1 MASIVPTSD
10 VKLFTGVPLDDS
22 YQNTLYFGSLSAQLT
37 YFAGLTPLYTLN
49 SNQYTRV
56 TGETF
61 EAGCEIG
68 SVYNAN
74 YMMFK
79 NTSYEN
85 KWFFAFVTRIDYIND
100 HNCRIHFTLDVMQT
114 WMFDITLGA
123 SFIERQ
129 HSATD
134 EPGDNILPEPVAT
147 GEYVFENYVQLYPDL
162 NHYAVA
168 IMRVTVEANQS
179 SNGRFHDGVY
189 SGAAIYAID
198 ANQQNAAD
206 LINSYLAETNPKPEE
221 IINIYMIPFVFLPQ
235 TSNDYDQVQAVPQS
249 VLAPHINVGTS
260 QISSITDIDG
270 YVPKNKKLFTY
281 PYYFYHVDNGD
292 GAGMSVRYEFFK
304 NGGPQFSIEGC
315 ITPPVQARITPAN
328 YKGIEATA
336 SHEDRST
343 FLTISGYPV
352 CSWNY
357 DTYRAWMAQNSI
369 PMEIAGGMAAAG
381 VALAAA
387 TGGVGAVIPA
397 AVGALSTAV
406 NAASQMYKASQ
417 QADVCKG
424 NVNSGNVNFACKKM
438 TFYGG
443 KCHVTRQQAVVIDDF
458 FTMYGYA
465 YNKVS
470 IPNPN
475 HRPKW
480 YYVKTAGAN
489 IVGECPAEDLRKI
502 ISVYDHGVTFWHN
515 ASEVGHYWLD
525 NSVSSGE

>member
-1 MASIVPTSD
+1 MASIVPSTT
-10 VKLFTGVPLDDS
+10 VKFFTGVPLDS
-22 YQNTLYFGSLSAQLT
+22 TYQNTLYFGSLSAQLS
-37 YFAGLTPLYTLN
+37 YFNSLTPLYTLQG
-49 SNQYTRV
+49 NQYTRV
-56 TGETF
+56 SGEVF
-61 EAGCEIG
+61 QANCEIG

-74 YMMFK
+74 YMMFQ
-79 NTSYEN
+79 NAAYEN
-85 KWFFAFVTRIDYIND
+85 KWFYAFVTQIDYIND
-100 HNCRIHFTLDVMQT
+100 HNCRIHFMIDVMQT

-134 EPGDNILPEPVAT
+134 EIGDNILPEPVAL
-147 GEYVFENYVQLYPDL
+147 GEYVFENYHVLNNNL

-168 IMRVTVEANQS
+168 VMQVSVEAGQS
-179 SNGRFHDGVY
+179 SSGDFYDGVY
-189 SGAAIYAID
+189 SGGGIKAID
-198 ANQQNAAD
+198 AAQQNAAT
-206 LINSYLAETNPKPEE
+206 LINSALAEMNPKPEE
-221 IINIYMIPFVFLPQ
+221 ILNMYMLPFVFLPHTTDNYSQ
-235 TSNDYDQVQAVPQS
+235 LEAVPSSTQAGH
-249 VLAPHINVGTS
+249 LNAGDD
-260 QISSITDIDG
+260 QITTITTIDG
-270 YVPKNKKLFTY
+270 YTPKNKKLFTY
-281 PYYFYHVDNGD
+281 PYFYYHVDNGD
-292 GAGMSVRYEFFK
+292 GAGLSLRYEFFK
-304 NGGPQFSIEGC
+304 NQGPQFIIEGS
-315 ITPPVQARITPAN
+315 ITPPIQVRLTPVN

-343 FLTISGYPV
+343 FLTISGYPM

-357 DTYRAWMAQNSI
+357 DTYRAWVSQNSI

-397 AVGALSTAV
+397 AVGAISTAV
-406 NAASQMYKASQ
+406 NAATQMYKASQ
-417 QADVCKG
+417 QADMCKG
-424 NVNSGNVNFACKKM
+424 NVNSGNVNFASKKM

-443 KCHVTRQQAVVIDDF
+443 RCHITRQQAVVIDDF
-458 FTMYGYA
+458 FSMYGYA

-470 IPNPN
+470 VPNPT

-502 ISVYDHGVTFWHN
+502 ISIYDQGVTFWHN

>member
-1 MASIVPTSD
+1 MASIVPSTT
-10 VKLFTGVPLDDS
+10 VKFFTGVPLDS
-22 YQNTLYFGSLSAQLT
+22 TYQNTLYFGSLSAQMS
-37 YFAGLTPLYTLN
+37 YFNSLTPLYTLQG
-49 SNQYTRV
+49 NQYTRV
-56 TGETF
+56 SGQVF
-61 EAGCEIG
+61 EANCEIG

-74 YMMFK
+74 YMMFQ
-79 NTSYEN
+79 NAAYEN
-85 KWFFAFVTRIDYIND
+85 KWFYAFVTQIDYIND
-100 HNCRIHFTLDVMQT
+100 HNCRIHFTIDVMQS

-147 GEYVFENYVQLYPDL
+147 GECVFENYVQLYPDL
-162 NHYAVA
+162 NHFAVA

-179 SNGRFHDGVY
+179 SNGCFHDGVY

-221 IINIYMIPFVFLPQ
+221 IINIYMIPFVFLPP
-235 TSNDYDQVQAVPQS
+235 TSDGYSQVEAVPQS

-292 GAGMSVRYEFFK
+292 GAGMAVRYEFFK
-304 NGGPQFSIEGC
+304 NGGPQFTIEGC

-336 SHEDRST
+336 SHEDRTT

-387 TGGVGAVIPA
+387 TGGAGAVIPA
-397 AVGALSTAV
+397 AVGALSTAI
-406 NAASQMYKASQ
+406 NAATQMYRASQ
-417 QADVCKG
+417 QADMCKG
-424 NVNSGNVNFACKKM
+424 NVNSGNANFACKKM

-489 IVGECPAEDLRKI
+489 ITGRCPAEDLRKI
-502 ISVYDHGVTFWHN
+502 ISIYDQGVTFWHN
-515 ASEVGHYWLD
+515 ASEVGHYWLN